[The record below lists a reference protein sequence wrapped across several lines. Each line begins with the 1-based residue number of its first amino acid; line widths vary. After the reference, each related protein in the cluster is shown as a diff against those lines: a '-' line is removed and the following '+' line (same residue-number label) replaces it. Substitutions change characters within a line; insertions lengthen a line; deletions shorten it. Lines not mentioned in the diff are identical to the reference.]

1 MPITAYVTL
10 DKFLGFSG
18 PLFPNMKSGSWMPFS
33 DSERQNGM
41 GPDIKSPRFK
51 FQLCYLPPDVKPL
64 LISFPSLQKIKCK

>member
-1 MPITAYVTL
+1 
-10 DKFLGFSG
+10 
-18 PLFPNMKSGSWMPFS
+18 MPFS